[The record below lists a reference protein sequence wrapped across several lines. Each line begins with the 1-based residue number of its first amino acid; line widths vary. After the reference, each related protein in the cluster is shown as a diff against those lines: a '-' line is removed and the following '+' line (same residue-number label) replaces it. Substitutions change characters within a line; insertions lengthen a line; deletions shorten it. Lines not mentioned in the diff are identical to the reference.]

1 MTDDNFDKDQSMP
14 EVIVEY
20 EPLRSDESVSRMAG
34 DSWKYS
40 ADSDMVGVM
49 TEADTVV
56 WVPMHR
62 VGRITEDADRVKGG
76 DF

>member
-1 MTDDNFDKDQSMP
+1 MTQKKSSEEAEVP
-14 EVIVEY
+14 GVIVEY